1 MKFGF
6 SYGDAPYTKSL
17 ELWETARDAGFDQ
30 AWSWDSHIIWQE
42 AWSLMGWLI
51 GTVKPDFEYG
61 TCVTNPRTRDP
72 LVTASAFATLNQITG
87 GKMICGIGR
96 GDSSVRVIKRKPA
109 KLADVER
116 AVEIIRTAGSGE
128 PMDMGDGVEALLPWA
143 SGKVPVYVAGY
154 GPRALKLAGKVGDG
168 IIFQIAD
175 PFVIE
180 WSMQHVREG
189 AEEAGRSLDDF
200 TLHVATASFISDDM
214 DEAREQCRWFPAVVG
229 NHIADVLRHH
239 EPEGLPQEL
248 IDYVSARGDYDYR
261 DHAEQ
266 GTEHSE
272 YVPDEIVDRFC
283 VLGTKEQCIEKVRE
297 LENLG
302 VGELNL
308 YPHVDGIL
316 DVIETY
322 GKEIAPKFRS
332 QGQSNDGGSR

>member
-6 SYGDAPYTKSL
+6 SYGDAPHTKSL

-42 AWSLMGWLI
+42 AYSLMGWLI

-72 LVTASAFATLNQITG
+72 IVTASAFATLNQITG

-116 AVEIIRTAGSGE
+116 AVEIIRTLGSGE
-128 PMDMGDGVEALLPWA
+128 KMEMEGGVEAQLALDGKPWA

-154 GPRALKLAGKVGDG
+154 GPKALRLAGKVGDG

-180 WSMQHVREG
+180 WSMGHIRAG
-189 AEEAGRSLDDF
+189 AEEAGRSLEEF
-200 TLHVATASFISDDM
+200 TLHVATATFISDDM
-214 DEAREQCRWFPAVVG
+214 DEARNQCRWFPAVVG
-229 NHIADVLRHH
+229 NHVADVLRHH

-248 IDYVSARGDYDYR
+248 IDFVAQRDEYDYR
-261 DHAEQ
+261 SHAEK
-266 GTEHSE
+266 GSEHAE

-283 VLGTKEQCIEKVRE
+283 VLGTKEECIEKVRQ
-297 LENLG
+297 LESLG
-302 VGELNL
+302 VGEFNI
-308 YPHVDGIL
+308 YPHVDGIHEIL
-316 DVIETY
+316 ETY
-322 GKEIAPKFRS
+322 GSEIAPEFRS
-332 QGQSNDGGSR
+332 

>member
-6 SYGDAPYTKSL
+6 SYGDAPHTKSL

-51 GTVKPDFEYG
+51 GTVKPDFEFG

-72 LVTASAFATLNQITG
+72 LVTASALATLNQITG

-109 KLADVER
+109 NLADVER

-128 PMDMGDGVEALLPWA
+128 PMDMGEGVEAQMPWA
-143 SGKVPVYVAGY
+143 SGRVPVYVAGY
-154 GPRALKLAGKVGDG
+154 GPKALRLAGRVGDG

-180 WSMQHVREG
+180 WSMQHVRAG

-200 TLHVATASFISDDM
+200 TLHVATATFISDDL

-239 EPEGLPQEL
+239 EPEGLPEEL
-248 IDYVSARGDYDYR
+248 IDYVEARGDYDYR
-261 DHAEQ
+261 DHAEP
-266 GTEHSE
+266 GTEHSQ

-283 VLGTKEQCIEKVRE
+283 VLGTKERCIEKVRE
-297 LENLG
+297 LEGLG
-302 VGELNL
+302 VGEFNI

-316 DVIETY
+316 GVLEAY
-322 GKEIAPKFRS
+322 GRKIAPEFRS
-332 QGQSNDGGSR
+332 